1 MRCPEPM
8 RERGRVKSEGADEGE
23 GGRGRM
29 RRICDKEHA
38 KRYVVIKRR
47 QERQKIAKGKMF
59 FF

>member
-1 MRCPEPM
+1 M